1 MTPDDRRESS
11 VDAGALRE
19 AEHALREANLSFA
32 RRYRGDDDRRQPIQT
47 LIEGAQHFAAD
58 VAGRRGAQALRT
70 LDEYAATPDTMG
82 RVFGIVDHPALPAI
96 AERVREKLTREPIE
110 DYRIDFE
117 DGYGVR
123 AGNEEDRQVAFVAGE
138 IERAARD
145 GLLPPMIGV
154 RIKPLTEELRERSVR
169 TLDLLLTEL
178 VRRNALPLTWTIT
191 LPKVSVVEQ
200 VDYFVAYLRALE
212 RSLGLTDGTLTFE
225 IMVEVPQ
232 AILDVTG
239 RSLLPTMVDAAG
251 GRLTAIDFGTYDY
264 TAGVNISAAQQRL
277 RHPACDF
284 AKHMIQVA
292 FAGTGIRI
300 ADGSTALLPVPVHAN
315 DDGASLNEARRAEN
329 AASVHAAWRL
339 HFDDVRYSLANGFYQ
354 GWDLHAAQLVSRYA
368 AVSSFYLEGVASAG
382 ARLRTFLSKATSA
395 SLVGG
400 MLDEPATGQ
409 ALLAFFL
416 RGMQAGAISERE
428 AMEATGLTASEL
440 GTRSIVQI
448 MRTRGLT
455 TADYSIER

>member
-1 MTPDDRRESS
+1 MTLDDRREPS
-11 VDAGALRE
+11 VDAGALLE

-32 RRYRGDDDRRQPIQT
+32 RRYRGDDDRRHPVQT

-58 VAGRRGAQALRT
+58 VARRRGAQALRA
-70 LDEYAATPDTMG
+70 LDEYASTTDAMG
-82 RVFGIVDHPALPAI
+82 RAFGIVDHPALPTI
-96 AERVREKLTREPIE
+96 ATRVREKLAREPIE

-123 AGNEEDRQVAFVAGE
+123 AGDEEDRQVAFVAGE
-138 IERAARD
+138 IGRAARD

-154 RIKPLTEELRERSVR
+154 RIKPLTEELRERSMR
-169 TLDLLLTEL
+169 TLDLLVTQLARED
-178 VRRNALPLTWTIT
+178 ALPVNWTVT
-191 LPKVSVVEQ
+191 LPKVSVLEQ
-200 VDYFVAYLRALE
+200 VDYFAAYLRALE
-212 RSLGLTDGTLTFE
+212 RSLGLDDGRLTFE

-232 AILDVTG
+232 AILDITG
-239 RSLLPTMVDAAG
+239 RSLLPRMVDAAD

-264 TAGVNISAAQQRL
+264 TGGVNISAAQQRL

-300 ADGSTALLPVPVHAN
+300 ADGSTALLPVPVHAS
-315 DDGASLNEARRAEN
+315 DEGTSLDEARRADN
-329 AASVHAAWRL
+329 VASVHAAWRL

-382 ARLRTFLSKATSA
+382 ARLRTFLSKAASA
-395 SLVGG
+395 TLVGG
-400 MLDEPATGQ
+400 MMDEPATGQ
-409 ALLAFFL
+409 ALLTFFL
-416 RGMQAGAISERE
+416 RGMQAGAISDRE
-428 AMEATGLTASEL
+428 AMDKTGLSATEL
-440 GTRSIVQI
+440 QTRSIVQI
-448 MRTRGLT
+448 MRGRGVAG
-455 TADYSIER
+455 ADYSIGR

>member
-1 MTPDDRRESS
+1 MTCDDRRETSL
-11 VDAGALRE
+11 DAGALLE

-32 RRYRGDDDRRQPIQT
+32 RRYHGDDDRRQPVQT
-47 LIEGAQHFAAD
+47 LIEGAQHFTAD
-58 VAGRRGAQALRT
+58 VARRRGAQALRAV
-70 LDEYAATPDTMG
+70 DEYAPTPDAMAL
-82 RVFGIVDHPALPAI
+82 VFGIAGHSALPAI
-96 AERVREKLTREPIE
+96 AERVREKLKREPIE

-123 AGNEEDRQVAFVAGE
+123 ANDEEDRQVAFVAGE
-138 IERAARD
+138 IERATRD
-145 GLLPPMIGV
+145 ELLPPMIGV

-169 TLDLLLTEL
+169 TLDLLVTQL
-178 VRRNALPLTWTIT
+178 VREDALPANWTIT
-191 LPKVSVVEQ
+191 LPKVSVLEQ
-200 VDYFVAYLRALE
+200 VDYFVAYLRELE
-212 RSLGLTDGTLTFE
+212 RSLGLPDRTLTFE

-232 AILDVTG
+232 VVLDITG
-239 RSLLPTMVDAAG
+239 RSLLPRMVDAAD

-284 AKHMIQVA
+284 AKQMIQVA

-315 DDGASLNEARRAEN
+315 EEGTSLDDAHRADN
-329 AASVHAAWRL
+329 VASVHAAWRL
-339 HFDDVRYSLANGFYQ
+339 HFDDVRHSLANGFYQ

-368 AVSSFYLEGVASAG
+368 AVSSFYLEGVAPAA
-382 ARLRTFLSKATSA
+382 ARLRTFLSKAASA
-395 SLVGG
+395 ALVGG

-409 ALLAFFL
+409 ALLGFFI

-428 AMEATGLTASEL
+428 AMDMTGLSASEL
-440 GTRSIVQI
+440 RTRSIVQI
-448 MRTRGLT
+448 MRARGVT
-455 TADYSIER
+455 SADYSIGR